1 MTLKILTPKNKVRK
15 SMEVTSFAEAKKQIE
30 LFAIDSDKSYVQV
43 ASSMK
48 LPEVR
53 PMRYRAKVNEDTIVR
68 ADNGRIKSRR
78 ELENERMKQGV

>member
-1 MTLKILTPKNKVRK
+1 MTLFIRTKTNKVRQRI
-15 SMEVTSFAEAKKQIE
+15 EVRSFDEAKKQIKLHARE
-30 LFAIDSDKSYVQV
+30 NDSCYVQIP
-43 ASSMK
+43 SKMTP
-48 LPEVR
+48 PEVR

>member
-1 MTLKILTPKNKVRK
+1 MTLKFINPDNTVRK
-15 SMEVTSFAEAKKQIE
+15 SFEVCSFDEAKKQIKLHARE
-30 LFAIDSDKSYVQV
+30 NDSCYVQIP
-43 ASSMK
+43 SKMTT
-48 LPEVR
+48 PEVR